1 MLLASAR
8 RLWFRFP
15 SQSLPVSSTEF
26 IIQRTR
32 SRREGGGTSPLGT
45 VAELVALFRRMN
57 TAPDRPGSIELF
69 GPGVRVEFNV
79 EGGVKA
85 TTPED
90 IVASIRLQVL
100 ETELF
105 DLLIGG
111 TKFESPGKLAA
122 TIRQNGWTLVNIET
136 GFCYP
141 QQRDDD
147 DDEDGQNEDDHGEDD
162 HGEHDHGEDDHGER
176 SDGEERAGARKAD
189 GDA

>member
-147 DDEDGQNEDDHGEDD
+147 DDEDGQNEDDHGEHD
-162 HGEHDHGEDDHGER
+162 HGEDDHGEDDHGER

>member
-1 MLLASAR
+1 M
-8 RLWFRFP
+8 
-15 SQSLPVSSTEF
+15 SSTEF

-69 GPGVRVEFNV
+69 GPGIRVEFNV

-147 DDEDGQNEDDHGEDD
+147 DGDEGQNEDGQNEEGQNEE
-162 HGEHDHGEDDHGER
+162 GQNEAAP
-176 SDGEERAGARKAD
+176 GEERAGVREAN

>member
-85 TTPED
+85 TAPAD

-136 GFCYP
+136 GYCYP

-147 DDEDGQNEDDHGEDD
+147 DDEEGQYEKGQNEEGQFEEGQKEDHGEKS
-162 HGEHDHGEDDHGER
+162 E
-176 SDGEERAGARKAD
+176 GEERARARKAD

>member
-162 HGEHDHGEDDHGER
+162 HGEDDHGER

>member
-162 HGEHDHGEDDHGER
+162 HGEDDHGEDDHGER